1 MPLPPYYLKRPE
13 PGPGPADTAEF
24 DELFARQ
31 IATGGSE
38 TVEYTCSAP
47 KWQFLAYLGDSKD
60 VLLHGTGDP
69 EISEF
74 EPRQS
79 ESSED
84 FGDQKAV
91 YASSDGLWAAFF
103 AVMDRDRYR
112 LSLVNSCF
120 RMIEPDGRSVPYY
133 YFSINADALAKKP
146 WRSGTIYVLP
156 RDGFEQASP
165 GKSKHTG
172 LETETAHWRSF
183 SGVKPLAKIAVE
195 PTDFPFLDQIR
206 GHDFDLLV
214 KRVEANPDNFPW
226 LED

>member
-1 MPLPPYYLKRPE
+1 MPLPPYYLRRPE
-13 PGPGPADTAEF
+13 PGLGSAETAEF
-24 DELFARQ
+24 DELFNEQ
-31 IATGGSE
+31 IAVGAGE
-38 TVEYTCSAP
+38 TIKYACSAP
-47 KWQFLAYLGDSKD
+47 KWHFLAYLGDLKD

-91 YASSDGLWAAFF
+91 YASSDGIWATFF
-103 AVMDRDRYR
+103 AVMDRERYR
-112 LSLVNSCF
+112 LSLLNACF
-120 RMIEPDGRSVPYY
+120 RMIGPDGSSAPYY
-133 YFSINADALAKKP
+133 YFSINADALAEKP

-156 RDGFEQASP
+156 RDGFERAAG
-165 GKSKHTG
+165 GKSRHTG

-183 SGVKPLAKIAVE
+183 SEVKPLAKIAVE
-195 PTDFPFLDQIR
+195 PADFPFLDQIN
-206 GHDFDLLV
+206 GHDLDTLV